1 MGLLDRIQKAWN
13 AFIGKGPPNKE
24 FYLQRPYED
33 YGRSSTYRPDRL
45 YYSKGQEKTLINA
58 VYNRIAMDVAAV
70 NIRHVK
76 NDDQGRFI
84 KEMDSS
90 LNRVFSVEANKDQT
104 ARAFVQDIVMSLFD
118 EGCVALL
125 PVDTDKNPDTNT
137 TINIYTMR
145 VAKIIQW
152 YPDHVQLE
160 AYNDRTG
167 NRETITMRKSEVAI
181 IENPFYAI
189 MNEPNSIMQRLIKKF
204 NLLDVID
211 AQSGSG
217 RLNLII
223 QLPYV
228 IKTEARQKQAAQR
241 SADIERQLAESNY
254 GIAYT
259 DGTEKITQLNRPA
272 ENNLLTQVQFL
283 TSMLFSQLGVTEE
296 ILNGTADENTMQ
308 NYMTRCVNP
317 ICRAICEE
325 IDRKF
330 ITETG
335 RTQGQAITYFNEPW
349 KLIPIDKIPDFADK
363 LTRNEIMSS
372 NEFRQILGMKPS
384 SDPKADKL
392 LNKNIAQPTEDQ
404 VPKKENT
411 PDPDDDTEDDDSYDE
426 VQAAMEL
433 EELKELS
440 KKNGG

>member
-24 FYLQRPYED
+24 FYLQKPYENL
-33 YGRSSTYRPDRL
+33 GRSSTYRPDRL

-76 NDDQGRFI
+76 NDDKGRFL

-104 ARAFVQDIVMSLFD
+104 ARAFVQDIVMSMFD

-125 PVDTDKNPDTNT
+125 PVDTDKNPDTHET
-137 TINIYTMR
+137 FNIYTMR
-145 VAKIIQW
+145 VAKIVQW
-152 YPDHVQLE
+152 YPDAVQLE

-167 NRETITMRKSEVAI
+167 NREYVTMKKSEVAI

-204 NLLDVID
+204 NLLDIID

-241 SADIERQLAESNY
+241 SADIEKQLAESNY

-272 ENNLLTQVQFL
+272 ENNLLNQVQFL

-308 NYMTRCVNP
+308 NYMNRCVNP

-325 IDRKF
+325 TDRKF

-335 RTQGQAITYFNEPW
+335 RTQGQEITYFNEPW
-349 KLIPIDKIPDFADK
+349 KLIPVSKIPEFADK

-384 SDPKADKL
+384 NDPKADQL
-392 LNKNIAQPTEDQ
+392 INKNIAQPTDSQ
-404 VPKKENT
+404 VPTNEPT
-411 PDPDDDTEDDDSYDE
+411 PNPEDDPEDDDSYDE
-426 VQAAMEL
+426 DEAAKEL
-433 EELKELS
+433 EQLKKLS